1 MTTTQPMKLKSMKP
15 KLLWSAAL
23 ILVVLALVYALK
35 PKPEAVNFT
44 VVARGNFAEVIREEG
59 RTHLQD
65 TYSVAVP
72 IQGFLQRVGLNVGDR
87 VNAGQALFY
96 VEPLPTPA
104 LDARSRE
111 QAREALVAARAR
123 VAAAE
128 AELENRRAD
137 VAFSRSELNRFRQLA
152 NEGVIST
159 TELERVA
166 TQLQRAEAAERGAT
180 ASLGAAQAEL
190 ENARIVLAITEGTR
204 SSADHQAL
212 AIPAPITGVV
222 LRRFRCCEGVV
233 NAGEAILELGD
244 LHELEVRIDLLS
256 QDAVRVV
263 PGMRVEI
270 DRWGGDHP
278 LQARIRLVDPA
289 GFTKVSAL
297 GIDEQRV
304 AAYATLESPPE
315 QWQRLGEGFRV
326 EAAIITWESED
337 ELYLPVSALF
347 RVADQWH
354 VFRVTNGRAEQVAVE
369 IGRRSGISV
378 QITRGVSAGQTVIN
392 HPPAQLEH
400 GTRVT
405 SL

>member
-1 MTTTQPMKLKSMKP
+1 MTTSAKTLKTKLA
-15 KLLWSAAL
+15 WGFVIACVIIAL
-23 ILVVLALVYALK
+23 AYALK
-35 PKPEAVNFT
+35 PKPEAVNLTT
-44 VVARGNFAEVIREEG
+44 VERGYFAETVREEG

-65 TYSVAVP
+65 TYTVAVP
-72 IQGFLQRVGLNVGDR
+72 IQGFLQRVALNVGDP
-87 VNAGQALFY
+87 VNAGQALFHI
-96 VEPLPTPA
+96 EPLPTPA

-111 QAREALVAARAR
+111 QAREALVAARSR

-128 AELENRRAD
+128 AELENRHAD
-137 VAFSRSELNRFRQLA
+137 LEFSRNELNRFRQLA

-166 TQLQRAEAAERGAT
+166 TQVQRAEAAERGAR

-204 SSADHQAL
+204 TSADHQAL
-212 AIPAPITGVV
+212 AIPAPISGVV

-233 NAGEAILELGD
+233 NAGDAILELGN
-244 LHELEVRIDLLS
+244 LEQLEVRIDLLS
-256 QDAVRVV
+256 QEAVRVA

-270 DRWGGDHP
+270 DRWGGDESLH
-278 LQARIRLVDPA
+278 ARIRLVDPA

-326 EAAIITWESED
+326 EAAIITWEAD
-337 ELYLPVSALF
+337 DVLYLPVSALF

-354 VFRVTNGRAEQVAVE
+354 VFRVNNQRAELVAVE
-369 IGRRSGISV
+369 VGRRSGIHA
-378 QITRGVSAGQTVIN
+378 QIIRGVAAGDVIIN
-392 HPPAQLEH
+392 HPPAHLQA

>member
-1 MTTTQPMKLKSMKP
+1 MTTSAKTLKTKLA
-15 KLLWSAAL
+15 WGFVIACVIIAL
-23 ILVVLALVYALK
+23 AYALK
-35 PKPEAVNFT
+35 PKPEAVNLTT
-44 VVARGNFAEVIREEG
+44 VERGYFAETVREEG

-65 TYSVAVP
+65 TYTVAVP
-72 IQGFLQRVGLNVGDR
+72 IQGFLQRVALNVGDP
-87 VNAGQALFY
+87 VNAGQALFHI
-96 VEPLPTPA
+96 EPLPTPA

-111 QAREALVAARAR
+111 QAREALVAARSR

-128 AELENRRAD
+128 AELENRHAD
-137 VAFSRSELNRFRQLA
+137 VEFSRNELNRFRQLA

-166 TQLQRAEAAERGAT
+166 TQVQRAEAAERGAR

-204 SSADHQAL
+204 TSADHQAL
-212 AIPAPITGVV
+212 AIPAPISGVV

-233 NAGEAILELGD
+233 NAGDAILELGN
-244 LHELEVRIDLLS
+244 LEQLEVRIDLLS
-256 QDAVRVV
+256 QEAVRVA

-270 DRWGGDHP
+270 DRWGGDESLH
-278 LQARIRLVDPA
+278 ARIRLVDPA

-326 EAAIITWESED
+326 EAAIITWEAD
-337 ELYLPVSALF
+337 DVLYLPVSALF

-354 VFRVTNGRAEQVAVE
+354 VFRVNNQRAELVAVE
-369 IGRRSGISV
+369 VGRRSGIHA
-378 QITRGVSAGQTVIN
+378 QIIRGVAAGDVIIN
-392 HPPAQLEH
+392 HPPAHLQA

>member
-1 MTTTQPMKLKSMKP
+1 MTTSAKTLKTKLA
-15 KLLWSAAL
+15 WGFVIACVIIAL
-23 ILVVLALVYALK
+23 AYALK
-35 PKPEAVNFT
+35 PKPEAVNLTT
-44 VVARGNFAEVIREEG
+44 VERGYFAETVREEG

-65 TYSVAVP
+65 TYTVAVP
-72 IQGFLQRVGLNVGDR
+72 IQGFLQRVALNVGDP
-87 VNAGQALFY
+87 VNAGQALFHI
-96 VEPLPTPA
+96 EPLPTPA

-111 QAREALVAARAR
+111 QAREALVAARSR

-128 AELENRRAD
+128 AELENRHAD
-137 VAFSRSELNRFRQLA
+137 LEFSRNELNRFRQLA

-166 TQLQRAEAAERGAT
+166 TQVQRAEAAERGAR

-204 SSADHQAL
+204 TSADHQAL
-212 AIPAPITGVV
+212 AIPAPISGVV

-233 NAGEAILELGD
+233 NAGDAILELGH
-244 LHELEVRIDLLS
+244 LEQLEVRIDLLS
-256 QDAVRVV
+256 QEAVRVA

-270 DRWGGDHP
+270 DRWGGDESLH
-278 LQARIRLVDPA
+278 ARIRLVDPA

-326 EAAIITWESED
+326 EAAIITWEAD
-337 ELYLPVSALF
+337 DVLYLPVSALF

-354 VFRVTNGRAEQVAVE
+354 VFRVNNKRAELVAVE
-369 IGRRSGISV
+369 VGRRSGIHA
-378 QITRGVSAGQTVIN
+378 QIIRGVAAGDVIIN
-392 HPPAQLEH
+392 HPPAHLQA

>member
-1 MTTTQPMKLKSMKP
+1 MTTSAKTLKTKLA
-15 KLLWSAAL
+15 WGFIIACVIIAL
-23 ILVVLALVYALK
+23 AYALK

-44 VVARGNFAEVIREEG
+44 TVERGYFAETVREEG

-65 TYSVAVP
+65 TYTVAVP
-72 IQGFLQRVGLNVGDR
+72 IQGFLQRVALNVGDP
-87 VNAGQALFY
+87 VNAGQALFHI
-96 VEPLPTPA
+96 EPLPTPA

-111 QAREALVAARAR
+111 QAREALVAARSR

-128 AELENRRAD
+128 AELENRHAD
-137 VAFSRSELNRFRQLA
+137 VEFSRSELNRFRQLA

-166 TQLQRAEAAERGAT
+166 TQLQRAEAAERGAR

-204 SSADHQAL
+204 TSADHQAL
-212 AIPAPITGVV
+212 AIPAPISGVV

-233 NAGEAILELGD
+233 NAGDAILELGN
-244 LHELEVRIDLLS
+244 LEQLEVRIDLLS
-256 QDAVRVV
+256 QEAVRVA

-270 DRWGGDHP
+270 DRWGGDESLH
-278 LQARIRLVDPA
+278 ARIRLVDPA

-326 EAAIITWESED
+326 EAAIITWEAD
-337 ELYLPVSALF
+337 DVLYLPVSALF

-354 VFRVTNGRAEQVAVE
+354 VFRVNNQRAELVAVE
-369 IGRRSGISV
+369 VGRRSGIHA
-378 QITRGVSAGQTVIN
+378 QIIRGVAAGDVIIN
-392 HPPAQLEH
+392 HPPAHLQA